1 MCRNRNMRSHV
12 RCATDLALLQYFIH
26 IVRQTH
32 GPLIAIHQNSFQLT
46 GREVAPINMQLPN
59 DFLGNQYTR
68 IYRIPLPDRFSTRK
82 SARMIKLT
90 QTILLAREAQAAP
103 GQIRTL
109 IRKAPPKYEAERAGR
124 TTDFGR
130 PVPFSS
136 SGISTPRLRSVRM
149 LRVKSHRPLGTSNA
163 PSRNKPGIS
172 ASGAKAVDG
181 PRAPKFPSEYPL
193 HSEHDPSDHHQT

>member
-1 MCRNRNMRSHV
+1 M
-12 RCATDLALLQYFIH
+12 
-26 IVRQTH
+26 
-32 GPLIAIHQNSFQLT
+32 
-46 GREVAPINMQLPN
+46 APINMQLPN
-59 DFLGNQYTR
+59 DFLGAQYTR
-68 IYRIPLPDRFSTRK
+68 IYRIPQSDRFSTRK

-90 QTILLAREAQAAP
+90 QTILLARKAQAAI
-103 GQIRTL
+103 GQIRTP
-109 IRKAPPKYEAERAGR
+109 IRKAPSKYQAERAGR

-172 ASGAKAVDG
+172 ASGAKAVNG
-181 PRAPKFPSEYPL
+181 PRAPKIPIGISAAQRTSPNRPSPNL
-193 HSEHDPSDHHQT
+193 NLAHAG